1 MGWYPRVSTRGHLGP
16 SSLATPPDM
25 TQLLSP
31 HSRDLLTP
39 SLLSRSVHCPN
50 LPCCAG
56 EGLPGCLLQLHL
68 PVHWGAVPHSDPV
81 SGSLMGGAW
90 GQDIPPHTGQTQ
102 STVQYAPAQGP
113 LPAPNSERSI
123 SAAQYTPRLPTNL
136 LPDIRG
142 RFEPPTGTGLEA
154 KKTHLRGS

>member
-1 MGWYPRVSTRGHLGP
+1 MSTHEHLGP

-31 HSRDLLTP
+31 HSQDLLTP

-56 EGLPGCLLQLHL
+56 EGLPGRLLQLHL
-68 PVHWGAVPHSDPV
+68 PVHWGAVPHSDSV

-90 GQDIPPHTGQTQ
+90 GQDIRPHTGQTR
-102 STVQYAPAQGP
+102 STVHYAPAQGP
-113 LPAPNSERSI
+113 VPAPNSERAI

-136 LPDIRG
+136 LPDLRG
-142 RFEPPTGTGLEA
+142 RSEPPTGTGLEA